1 MSLNLTVGVFLVSL
15 ATLTLELLLTRLWG
29 VLSLYHFAFVAV
41 SMAMFGLTVGAIL
54 VYLYPA
60 YFAEQKTKSQLA
72 ASALCFAIAIVFSCL
87 TQLCVPFTNHRSFL
101 GFYLALMLYVVAA
114 LPFCLSGICITLSF
128 ARYWTQI
135 GKLYAAD
142 LLGAA
147 LGCLLL
153 AGGLTVSDGPSMIF
167 VTAALAA
174 LGAYFFAREADA
186 KRMGKW
192 SLWLTLIFAA
202 VAYTNT
208 ALTHQQ
214 KPLITFL
221 WSKGSREVEN
231 IYEKWNA
238 FSRITVTGNPKELSP
253 AYGWGMS
260 STLPA
265 LPKIRQLQLC
275 MDSLSQTAITEFSG
289 NCDKVNYLKFDLSNF
304 VYDLTSNARVL
315 IVGVGGGRDVLAA
328 YCSGAKSVVGVDI
341 NPDMISTLNGRFGN
355 FSGHLDRLPGISFVA
370 EDARTYISRQ
380 KSKFDVVQIS
390 IIDTQVVAG
399 SGALSL
405 TENSLYT
412 VEAWQ
417 EFLDS
422 LAPGGIVSCT
432 RWYCVGYPGEIE
444 RLVSTARSAL
454 LKDGVKNPRAHMVVV
469 RNVVPTEYPDLKV
482 AATVLVKRQPFTD
495 VELEKIRNNA
505 AKLKFVMVLDP
516 QQAESRVMEAVAMG
530 TADGGRAVGTLVNL
544 DPVTDNNPFFFYMM
558 RPLELIVHRDV
569 TPTTGSIYVKAE
581 HILVE
586 LLFVVVFLS
595 ALCVLLPLWKSGDRR
610 GITTAAPFL
619 LYFAAIGLGFIL
631 FEISQMQRLI
641 IFLGHPTYSITV
653 VLFTLLLSSSLG
665 SYLTRNVTER
675 SMLKTAMGCLIGLLL
690 VMLAYWLLTPM
701 LLQQIKL
708 LDVASKCLGTAAM
721 LFPVGL
727 LLGTAF
733 PLGLKLAAPNFKQFL
748 PWFWGINGVA
758 STCGSVVAVIVAIG
772 SGLSTAFAI
781 SVACYLMALLS
792 LLLSTKT
799 AANSTQASD

>member
-1 MSLNLTVGVFLVSL
+1 MFLVSL

-41 SMAMFGLTVGAIL
+41 SMAMFGLTVGAVL
-54 VYLYPA
+54 VYLYPN
-60 YFAEQKTKSQLA
+60 YFSEQKTKSQLTT
-72 ASALCFAIAIVFSCL
+72 SALLFAIGVVFSCL
-87 TQLCVPFTNHRSFL
+87 TQLSVPFTNHRSFL
-101 GFYLALMLYVVAA
+101 AFYLAFLIYCVAA
-114 LPFCLSGICITLSF
+114 LPFCLSGICITLAF
-128 ARYWTQI
+128 TRYWKQI
-135 GKLYAAD
+135 GRLYAAD

-153 AGGLTVSDGPSMIF
+153 AAGLTFTDGPSMIF

-174 LGAYFFAREADA
+174 FGAYFFARESASA
-186 KRMGKW
+186 SMVKW
-192 SLWLTLIFAA
+192 SIALGLIFATVSGVNA
-202 VAYTNT
+202 IT
-208 ALTHQQ
+208 THQQ

-221 WSKGSREVEN
+221 WSKSAREAEH

-238 FSRITVTGNPKELSP
+238 FSRITVTGDPNELSD
-253 AYGWGMS
+253 AYGWGTS
-260 STLPA
+260 SIIPK
-265 LPKIRQLQLC
+265 LPKVRQLQIC
-275 MDSLSQTAITEFSG
+275 MDSLAQTAITGFSG
-289 NCDKVNYLKFDLSNF
+289 NCEGVRFLKYDLSNF
-304 VYDLTSNARVL
+304 VYNLKSAPNVL
-315 IVGVGGGRDVLAA
+315 VVGVGGGRDVLSALCA
-328 YCSGAKSVVGVDI
+328 GAKSIIGVDI
-341 NPDMISTLNGRFGN
+341 NPDMISTLNGRFGD
-355 FSGHLDRLPGISFVA
+355 FSGHLDRQPGIKFVV
-370 EDARTYISRQ
+370 EDARTFISRQ
-380 KSKFDVVQIS
+380 KSAFDVVQIS
-390 IIDTQVVAG
+390 VIDTQVVSS

-417 EFLDS
+417 EFIAS
-422 LAPGGIVSCT
+422 LAPDGMVSCT
-432 RWYCVGYPGEIE
+432 RWFCIGYPGEVE
-444 RLVSTARSAL
+444 RLVATARAAL
-454 LKDGVKNPRAHMVVV
+454 LKAGVKDPRANMVVV
-469 RNVVPTEYPDLKV
+469 RNVPPPGHPDLKI
-482 AATVLVKRQPFTD
+482 AATLLVKREPFTS
-495 VELEKIRNNA
+495 VELDRIKDEA
-505 AKLKFVMVLDP
+505 AQLKFAIALSPHQADDKVM
-516 QQAESRVMEAVAMG
+516 QAVATG

-544 DPVTDNNPFFFYMM
+544 EPVTDNSPFFFYMM
-558 RPLELIVHRDV
+558 RPMELIWHRDV
-569 TPTTGSIYVKAE
+569 MPTTGDIYVKAE

-586 LLFVVVFLS
+586 LLFVVAFLS
-595 ALCVLLPLWKSGDRR
+595 LLCVLLPLWKSGDRR
-610 GITTAAPFL
+610 GLTTAGPFL

-690 VMLAYWLLTPM
+690 VMLAYWFLTPM

-792 LLLSTKT
+792 LLLSTKM